1 VASEVEPPPFTGGG
15 LEDLVV
21 EDSNHQEVLDQS
33 PKTEEDVPSL
43 EDNNPPND
51 DVFPA
56 STG

>member
-1 VASEVEPPPFTGGG
+1 VEPPPFIGGV

-21 EDSNHQEVLDQS
+21 EDSDHQEVLDQS